1 MAVVLDASMA
11 LAWLFVDEGSE
22 GSERAF
28 DRVSTEGAVVPAL
41 WWLEVANALQKAVR
55 RNRCDIPYVD
65 RSLARLR
72 RLPISSDEETARHA
86 WTGTLA
92 LSREEGLTPY
102 DASYLELAIRR
113 QLPLASGDARLVEA
127 SVRRAVPVMAL

>member
-1 MAVVLDASMA
+1 MTLVLDASMA
-11 LAWLFVDEGSE
+11 LAWLFGDEGSE
-22 GSERAF
+22 GSEKAF
-28 DRVSTEGAVVPAL
+28 DRVSVDGAIVPAV

-55 RNRCDIPYVD
+55 RNRCDDRYVD
-65 RSLARLR
+65 RSLARLQR
-72 RLPISSDEETARHA
+72 MRIATDDETARHA
-86 WTGTLA
+86 WTTTLA

-127 SVRRAVPVMAL
+127 SIRRAVPVMAL